1 MEDIKIDELL
11 NIFNETLYIDVPSNS
26 IELVVKGNL
35 KSETAVF
42 LLKNDFP
49 QENEI
54 FLTKVLGAC
63 KLTQDDYAVILLDNE
78 KNIFQALQT
87 HSKDT
92 NLVFGIKIESS
103 SFSMKRELNKPFRFN
118 THKMLMSNSLSEL
131 VHNDILKTQLW
142 TNGLKPLYKI

>member
-1 MEDIKIDELL
+1 MEDMKIDELL
-11 NIFNETLYIDVPSNS
+11 NIFNETLYVDVPSNS
-26 IELVVKGNL
+26 IEWTVKGNL
-35 KSETAVF
+35 ESETAVF

-63 KLTQDDYAVILLDNE
+63 KLTQDNYAVILLDNE
-78 KNIFQALQT
+78 SNIFQGLNA
-87 HSKDT
+87 HSRDT

-103 SFSMKRELNKPFRFN
+103 SFSMKRDLNKPFRFN
-118 THKMLMSNSLSEL
+118 TKKMLLSNSLSDL
-131 VHNDILKTQLW
+131 VHNDVLKTQLW

>member
-1 MEDIKIDELL
+1 MKIDELL
-11 NIFNETLYIDVPSNS
+11 NIFNETLYVDVPSNS
-26 IELVVKGNL
+26 IEWTVKGNL
-35 KSETAVF
+35 ESETAVF

-63 KLTQDDYAVILLDNE
+63 KLTQDNYAVILLDNE
-78 KNIFQALQT
+78 SNIFQGLNA
-87 HSKDT
+87 HSRDT

-103 SFSMKRELNKPFRFN
+103 SFSMKRDLNKPFRFN
-118 THKMLMSNSLSEL
+118 TKKMLLSNSLSDL
-131 VHNDILKTQLW
+131 VHNDVLKTQLW